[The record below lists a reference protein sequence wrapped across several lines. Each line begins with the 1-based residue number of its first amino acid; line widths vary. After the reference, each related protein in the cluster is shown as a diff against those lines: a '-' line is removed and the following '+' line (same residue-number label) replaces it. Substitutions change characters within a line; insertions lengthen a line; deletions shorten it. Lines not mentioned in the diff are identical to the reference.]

1 LRAPPADYSEMPTSS
16 DINIIMSRGKGD
28 ISLKE
33 KLLRLT
39 TNKMTA
45 IRSRDINKGLQGTHA
60 GDNRSRSQNC
70 GMAPSTE
77 GCIDEKSPAYIEAL
91 GSFSL

>member
-1 LRAPPADYSEMPTSS
+1 MPTSS

-28 ISLKE
+28 ISLKD

-45 IRSRDINKGLQGTHA
+45 IRSRDLNKGLQASNA

-70 GMAPSTE
+70 GMAPSNEGGTE
-77 GCIDEKSPAYIEAL
+77 GKSPAYIEAL